1 MPRFGL
7 DTHGEWVVSHSPF
20 VCVPWKGA
28 DDSLMLVLTAILNSS
43 ITSWYIDLNARKYRS
58 QYNKLGVALLRR
70 VPMPDLSRISL
81 LTLRR
86 VMDLTN
92 ELVCISND
100 YDIEVSQELDY
111 MVMRDLFLLS
121 DKEISLVAP

>member
-1 MPRFGL
+1 
-7 DTHGEWVVSHSPF
+7 
-20 VCVPWKGA
+20 
-28 DDSLMLVLTAILNSS
+28 
-43 ITSWYIDLNARKYRS
+43 
-58 QYNKLGVALLRR
+58 
-70 VPMPDLSRISL
+70 LSRISL